1 MLKDGGEV
9 SHTQGA
15 VVLEKLIGQF
25 FLSKSQEPA
34 DATK

>member
-9 SHTQGA
+9 THTQGA

-34 DATK
+34 EVSK